1 MKVFILAGGQG
12 TRLPEYTSIMPK
24 PMVRIGGIPILIHI
38 INLYMKYGCDNF
50 FIATGYKSEI
60 IKKYFKKFK
69 KYDQSFNYNTKGKNC
84 SITLCFTGEKTLTG
98 GRLKRLKKF
107 LKKDEDF
114 MFTYG
119 DGISTVN
126 IKKLLKFHKQH
137 KKMLTVTAVRPP
149 ARFGEI
155 SIKSNRVI
163 SFKEKPPSFSK
174 LDQWRFF

>member
-69 KYDQSFNYNTKGKNC
+69 KYDQSFNYNTKGEKLFNH
-84 SITLCFTGEKTLTG
+84 SVLYRRKTLTG

-107 LKKDEDF
+107 
-114 MFTYG
+114 
-119 DGISTVN
+119 
-126 IKKLLKFHKQH
+126 
-137 KKMLTVTAVRPP
+137 
-149 ARFGEI
+149 
-155 SIKSNRVI
+155 
-163 SFKEKPPSFSK
+163 
-174 LDQWRFF
+174 